1 MGTLLNST
9 EQTFFDQTAIE
20 VLTLA
25 GTDSPVLWKF
35 NKTGGA
41 TAATIDGVS
50 GLIDCLYSEPRIP
63 SQAGEKGT
71 PSAKLLLYTP
81 FNVLCFFE
89 RPQFI
94 NNATEMGLQQR
105 SEGKVWFSRK
115 DLETAKV
122 PLNSLGYHLDAGD
135 IVELWSKSPS
145 PSKVPWYFEIINV
158 ERDGF
163 EHDSMFWTHYECEVV
178 RNESFS
184 PERKL

>member
-1 MGTLLNST
+1 MGSLLNSK
-9 EQTFFDQTAIE
+9 EQTFFDQTSIE

-25 GTDSPVLWKF
+25 GTDTPVLWKF

-50 GLIDCLYSEPRIP
+50 GLIDCLYEEPRIP
-63 SQAGEKGT
+63 SQAGVKGT
-71 PSAKLLLYTP
+71 PSAKLFLYTP
-81 FNVLCFFE
+81 YNVLCFFE

-105 SEGKVWFSRK
+105 SEGKMWFSRK
-115 DLETAKV
+115 NLESVNV

-135 IVELWSKSPS
+135 IIELWSKTA
-145 PSKVPWYFEIINV
+145 KIPWYFEMINV

-163 EHDSMFWTHYECEVV
+163 EHDSSIWTHYECEVV